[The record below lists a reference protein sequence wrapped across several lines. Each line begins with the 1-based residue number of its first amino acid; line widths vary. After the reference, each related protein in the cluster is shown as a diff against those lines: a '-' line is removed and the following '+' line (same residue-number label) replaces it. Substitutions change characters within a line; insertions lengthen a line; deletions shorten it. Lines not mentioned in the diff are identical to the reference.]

1 MFLKQIIKKDKQG
14 KREYVYYRLCESYR
28 IDNKTRHRNLMSL
41 GALDELAS
49 SAERKTLADRLEQL
63 SNGQTDLFV
72 YHVSDN
78 VEKLAQNFYKQLRSK
93 LQIRLDKVD
102 IVPAQEESEK
112 HYAHV
117 DLNSIEHDD
126 AREVGAE
133 WLCLQALQELKIDE
147 FLQSLGWAQDQIN
160 TSLLHIIS
168 KAVYPCSELKT
179 SQWISENSA
188 VSDIIFNQHLNISRH
203 QLYKSS
209 LRIYAAK
216 DNIEQHLST
225 KTNEL
230 FDFQDKIILYDLTNT
245 YFEGRKQGST
255 LAKFGRSKEKR
266 SDAKLLALALV
277 VNCEGFVKYSRI
289 YSGNIADPT
298 TLAATIESIS
308 KNTSFTSRKPTVVI
322 DAGIAT
328 EDNLKML
335 KENEYDYLCVTRS
348 KLKDYNISA
357 GTSKIE
363 VFDNRDQLIEIQKVN
378 KEGETD
384 QFLYVRSQMKAKK
397 EVSMQEHYSSR
408 YEDELKNLSASIHK
422 KGGTKK
428 TEKVWERL
436 GRVKERYSAANKH
449 YSINVKSDKG
459 IAVSITWERNKIK
472 AAPTEGVYFLRTSLI
487 ELDENE
493 IWNIY
498 NTLTEV
504 ESTFRTLKTDLSL
517 RPIHHQKD
525 NHSQAHIFL
534 GIVAYMVVATIR
546 YRLKA
551 NNINYDWKNI
561 VRIMN
566 TQKMVS
572 STMNDK
578 ENNLI
583 ITKKCSKAS
592 ANANEIYQAMGYK
605 KAPFNLK
612 KFVLPQK

>member
-1 MFLKQIIKKDKQG
+1 M
-14 KREYVYYRLCESYR
+14 
-28 IDNKTRHRNLMSL
+28 
-41 GALDELAS
+41 
-49 SAERKTLADRLEQL
+49 
-63 SNGQTDLFV
+63 
-72 YHVSDN
+72 
-78 VEKLAQNFYKQLRSK
+78 
-93 LQIRLDKVD
+93 
-102 IVPAQEESEK
+102 
-112 HYAHV
+112 
-117 DLNSIEHDD
+117 
-126 AREVGAE
+126 
-133 WLCLQALQELKIDE
+133 
-147 FLQSLGWAQDQIN
+147 
-160 TSLLHIIS
+160 
-168 KAVYPCSELKT
+168 
-179 SQWISENSA
+179 
-188 VSDIIFNQHLNISRH
+188 
-203 QLYKSS
+203 
-209 LRIYAAK
+209 
-216 DNIEQHLST
+216 
-225 KTNEL
+225 
-230 FDFQDKIILYDLTNT
+230 
-245 YFEGRKQGST
+245 
-255 LAKFGRSKEKR
+255 
-266 SDAKLLALALV
+266 
-277 VNCEGFVKYSRI
+277 
-289 YSGNIADPT
+289 
-298 TLAATIESIS
+298 
-308 KNTSFTSRKPTVVI
+308 
-322 DAGIAT
+322 
-328 EDNLKML
+328 
-335 KENEYDYLCVTRS
+335 
-348 KLKDYNISA
+348 
-357 GTSKIE
+357 
-363 VFDNRDQLIEIQKVN
+363 FDNRDQLIEIQKVN

-605 KAPFNLK
+605 KTPFNLK

>member
-14 KREYVYYRLCESYR
+14 KREYIYYRLCESYR
-28 IDNKTRHRNLMSL
+28 IDNKSRHRNLMSL
-41 GALDELAS
+41 GTLDELTTPS
-49 SAERKTLADRLEQL
+49 ERKSLADRIEQL
-63 SNGQTDLFV
+63 CSGQSDLFA
-72 YHVSDN
+72 YPIADK
-78 VEKLAQNFYKQLRSK
+78 VEKLAQSFYKQLRSK
-93 LQIRLDKVD
+93 LQVP
-102 IVPAQEESEK
+102 IVKPEKKQVQQETAK
-112 HYAHV
+112 HYVHV
-117 DLNSIEHDD
+117 DLNSIEHDEG
-126 AREVGAE
+126 REVGAE
-133 WLCLQALQELKIDE
+133 WLCLQTLQELKLEE
-147 FLQSLGWAQDQIN
+147 FLQSLGWDQDQIN

-168 KAVYPCSELKT
+168 KAVFPASELKT
-179 SQWISENSA
+179 SQWISENTA
-188 VSDIIFNQHLNISRH
+188 LSDIIFNQHLHISRH

-209 LRIYAAK
+209 LRLYAAK
-216 DNIEQHLST
+216 DNIEQYLST

-245 YFEGRKQGST
+245 YFEGRKEGST

-277 VNCEGFVKYSRI
+277 VNSEGFVKYSRI

-298 TLAATIESIS
+298 TLSATIESLS
-308 KNTSFTSRKPTVVI
+308 KSTSFTGRKPTVVI

-335 KENEYDYLCVTRS
+335 KEKGYHYLCVTRS

-363 VFDNRDQLIEIQKVN
+363 VFDSRDQLIEIQKVN

-384 QFLYVRSQMKAKK
+384 QFLYVRSHMKAKK

-408 YEDELKNLSASIHK
+408 YEEELKNISESIHK

-428 TEKVWERL
+428 IEKVWERL
-436 GRVKERYSAANKH
+436 GRIKERYPAANKH
-449 YSINVKSDKG
+449 YNIDIKSDKVN
-459 IAVSITWERNKIK
+459 AVSITWERIKIK
-472 AAPTEGVYFLRTSLI
+472 AAPTDGVYFLRTSLGEI
-487 ELDENE
+487 DENE
-493 IWNIY
+493 IWEIY

-525 NHSQAHIFL
+525 NNSEAHIFL
-534 GIVAYMVVATIR
+534 GITAYMVVATIR
-546 YRLKA
+546 YRLKSKK
-551 NNINYDWKNI
+551 INHDWKNI
-561 VRIMN
+561 VRKMN

-572 STMNDK
+572 TTMNDN

-583 ITKKCSKAS
+583 ITKKCSKPCTD
-592 ANANEIYQAMGYK
+592 ANEIYHAMGYK
-605 KAPFNLK
+605 NAPFHLK

>member
-41 GALDELAS
+41 GSLDELTS
-49 SAERKTLADRLEQL
+49 PLERKALADRIEQL
-63 SNGQTDLFV
+63 CSGQTNLIYPVPDK
-72 YHVSDN
+72 
-78 VEKLAQNFYKQLRSK
+78 VEKLAQSFHKQLRSK
-93 LQIRLDKVD
+93 LQVP
-102 IVPAQEESEK
+102 IVKPEKKGVQDETAK
-112 HYAHV
+112 HYV
-117 DLNSIEHDD
+117 QIDLNTIEHDD

-133 WLCLQALQELKIDE
+133 WLCLQTLQELKFDE
-147 FLQSLGWAQDQIN
+147 FLQSFGWNQDHIN

-168 KAVYPCSELKT
+168 KAVYPSSELKT
-179 SQWISENSA
+179 SQWISENTA
-188 VSDIIFNQHLNISRH
+188 VSDIIFDQHLPISRH

-209 LRIYAAK
+209 LRLYAVKA
-216 DNIEQHLST
+216 NIEEYLST

-245 YFEGRKQGST
+245 YFEGRKAGST

-289 YSGNIADPT
+289 YSGNIADPA
-298 TLAATIESIS
+298 TLAATIESLS
-308 KNTSFTSRKPTVVI
+308 KSTSFTGRKPTVVI
-322 DAGIAT
+322 DAGIST
-328 EDNLKML
+328 EDNLNML
-335 KENEYDYLCVTRS
+335 KEKGYDYLCVTRS

-357 GTSKIE
+357 GTPKIE

-384 QFLYVRSQMKAKK
+384 QFLYVRSHMKAKK

-408 YEDELKNLSASIHK
+408 YEDELKNISASIHK

-436 GRVKERYSAANKH
+436 GRIKERYPAANKH
-449 YSINVKSDKG
+449 YNINVKSDKG

-472 AAPTEGVYFLRTSLI
+472 SATTEGVYFLRTSLREI
-487 ELDENE
+487 DENK

-525 NHSQAHIFL
+525 NHSEAHIFL

-546 YRLKA
+546 YRLKIHS
-551 NNINYDWKNI
+551 INYDWKNI
-561 VRIMN
+561 IRIMN

-583 ITKKCSKAS
+583 ITRKCSKAS

-605 KAPFNLK
+605 NAPFILK
-612 KFVLPQK
+612 KFVLPHK